1 MSYHYLLDLA
11 LILLSTKI
19 LGMLTRRFQMPQV
32 VGALLAGL
40 ILGPAVLNVLSETEF
55 LTQLS
60 ELGVIVILFTAGMGT
75 DLRELRDA
83 GKAGFFVALCG
94 VLVPLA
100 MGTAFGCLAGAAG
113 WLPGAGLLESVF
125 LGTILTATSVSITV
139 ETLKELGRLDTK
151 VGGTILAAALID
163 DVLGLISLTVVTS
176 FAGQGADLLLVLLKI
191 ALFFVFTVAAAFG
204 AVRFFRWMISR
215 ADGRNLRRYP
225 VLAFVLCLLLAYC
238 AEEFFGVADIIGAF
252 AAGLVIASTP
262 KAKYVQSKFEP
273 LSYLL
278 LTPVFFAGIG
288 IKVVLPE
295 LNGSLVLFSLLLLA
309 VAVLSKIIGCG
320 LGARLCGFR
329 GRECVQVGAGMACR
343 GEVALIVANRGLSM
357 GVLSQAMM
365 TPVIITVVGCAIL
378 TPVLLKLVFRGGPET
393 GMQEN
398 SLADRYRE
406 VEQLDIVS
414 AHLLEQNRKLMEKKK
429 PGKQPK

>member
-11 LILLSTKI
+11 LILLSTKV

-40 ILGPAVLNVLSETEF
+40 ILGPAVLNVLTETEF

-100 MGTAFGCLAGAAG
+100 MGTAFGYLAGMAG
-113 WLPGAGLLESVF
+113 WLPEAGLLECVF
-125 LGTILTATSVSITV
+125 LGTVLTATSVSITV

-163 DVLGLISLTVVTS
+163 DVLGLIALTVVTS
-176 FAGQGADLLLVLLKI
+176 FAGQGVSLPLVLLKI
-191 ALFFVFTVAAAFG
+191 VLFFVFTVVVAVG

-295 LNGSLVLFSLLLLA
+295 LNGSLAAFSLLLLA
-309 VAVLSKIIGCG
+309 VAVLSKVIGCG
-320 LGARLCGFR
+320 LGAKVCGFN
-329 GRECVQVGAGMACR
+329 GRECIQVGAGMACR

-378 TPVLLKLVFRGGPET
+378 TPVLLKLVFRSEPET
-393 GMQEN
+393 AMQEN

-414 AHLLEQNRKLMEKKK
+414 AHLLEQNRTMMQKKK
-429 PGKQPK
+429 TGK